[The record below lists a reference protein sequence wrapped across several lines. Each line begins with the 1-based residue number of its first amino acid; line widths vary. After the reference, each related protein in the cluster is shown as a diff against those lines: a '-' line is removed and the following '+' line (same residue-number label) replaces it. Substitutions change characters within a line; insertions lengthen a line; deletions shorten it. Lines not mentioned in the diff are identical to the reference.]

1 MRHLYT
7 VITLKKFKI
16 KRKHNQVN
24 LKLKL
29 NEEFLNKAQHQNFE
43 ADNVFKKIVT
53 EVNKKLEAN
62 QKQLSELT
70 TEVM

>member
-7 VITLKKFKI
+7 VITLKKIKI

-43 ADNVFKKIVT
+43 ADNVLKKIVT
-53 EVNKKLEAN
+53 GVNKKLEAN
-62 QKQLSELT
+62 KKQLS
-70 TEVM
+70 